1 MANDRKPAPPQDPQS
16 LHKTFLLDHEE
27 LQVRLSG
34 LRASH
39 EASLGSMAAARN
51 RAEDLLTRA
60 RQELEELKHARAAT
74 QAQLENSQAA
84 QSEASQ
90 LAQSLRADLDLHRK
104 SLRAHQVRC
113 QEWEAKFKESERK
126 RTASDSQLSPL
137 RLEAESLTQS
147 LQNSREENEALR
159 AGLQESQSEAQRLN
173 SLVKSLMSESRS
185 LQADLFE
192 SRDGSEKLRKQLEVS
207 CAAREKLER
216 RTRILELIASKDS
229 AVQAI
234 EQERG
239 RIPSNHPAH
248 TEIGELLRIQAEQ
261 KRKLMELVES
271 DSPLSTAEAPTITA
285 PLHNQ

>member
-1 MANDRKPAPPQDPQS
+1 MTNDRKPAPTQDAQS
-16 LHKTFLLDHEE
+16 LHKNFLLDHEE

-39 EASLGSMAAARN
+39 EASLGSMATARN

-60 RQELEELKHARAAT
+60 RQEIEELKHARAAT
-74 QAQLENSQAA
+74 QAQLESSQAA

-104 SLRAHQVRC
+104 SLRAYQARC
-113 QEWEAKFKESERK
+113 QEWETKLKESERK
-126 RTASDSQLSPL
+126 RSESDSQLGPL
-137 RLEAESLTQS
+137 RQEAEALARS
-147 LQNSREENEALR
+147 LQNSSEENEGLR
-159 AGLQESQSEAQRLN
+159 TGLLESKNELQRLN
-173 SLVKSLMSESRS
+173 SLVKSLMTESRS
-185 LQADLFE
+185 LQVDLFE
-192 SRDGSEKLRKQLEVS
+192 ARDGSEKLRRQLETS
-207 CAAREKLER
+207 CSAREILER

-239 RIPSNHPAH
+239 RIPSDHPAH
-248 TEIGELLRIQAEQ
+248 TEIGDLLRIQAEQ

-271 DSPLSTAEAPTITA
+271 PDITA